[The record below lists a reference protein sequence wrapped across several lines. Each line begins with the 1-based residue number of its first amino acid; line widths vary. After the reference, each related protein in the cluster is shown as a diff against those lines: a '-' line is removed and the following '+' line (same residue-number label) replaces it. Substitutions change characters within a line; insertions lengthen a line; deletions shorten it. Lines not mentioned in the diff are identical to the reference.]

1 MWLSDNKHSHSEI
14 TDLTELDVTPVMN
27 MFIILIPFLVSMAV
41 FTHLSIIEFSLPP
54 NAVPSMNSSLQNQS
68 SKLTVR
74 IGNDYIGIV
83 IDGQILD
90 SIPVE
95 NGVYPFAELAERL
108 TFHKRNT
115 IVNEE
120 LIVAAT
126 DSVPIEQV
134 VRVMD
139 FGRDAGFMKI
149 GLSVAEKEVRDE
161 K

>member
-1 MWLSDNKHSHSEI
+1 MWLSDSRYSNSGI
-14 TDLTELDVTPVMN
+14 TDLPELDVTPVMN
-27 MFIILIPFLVSMAV
+27 MFVILIPFLVSMAV

-54 NAVPSMNSSLQNQS
+54 NAASLMNSSMRNQP

-90 SIPVE
+90 SLPVK
-95 NGVYPFAELAERL
+95 NDSYPFDVLAERL
-108 TFHKRNT
+108 TFHKQNT

-120 LIVAAT
+120 LIIAVT
-126 DSVPIEQV
+126 DSVPIKQV

-139 FGRDAGFMKI
+139 FGRNAGFMKI
-149 GLSVAEKEVRDE
+149 GLSAAEKDDEVDR
-161 K
+161 